1 MVVESGDSDGAG
13 VGGGGDGGAGAS
25 LRFCSVCRLTAK
37 HFFQVCVGCC

>member
-13 VGGGGDGGAGAS
+13 VGGGGAGAS